1 MRKRKGVKELVPGV
15 ENVSLISESDDL
27 GDMLTYHDS
36 TTTSCKRLFFN
47 APNEPRSVPSWTRK
61 INRLIT
67 KIWDACQ
74 IPRRSSL
81 MISGAAC

>member
-36 TTTSCKRLFFN
+36 TTTSCKRLFF
-47 APNEPRSVPSWTRK
+47 
-61 INRLIT
+61 
-67 KIWDACQ
+67 
-74 IPRRSSL
+74 
-81 MISGAAC
+81 